1 MSDDGK
7 QKRRG
12 GKSRQRTKRR
22 TTALLRDALPNRP
35 LPRHRQ
41 PTINHEKMDAYLAA
55 AAKFVDGRNP
65 DLADLRKSGAIL
77 EEIVHLL
84 NTGTDPASIEHRIES
99 ALEQYRGALAKV
111 KESFDDLRELKTIAK
126 EALGLSAEPQST

>member
-22 TTALLRDALPNRP
+22 TTALLRDALLNTP

-55 AAKFVDGRNP
+55 AEKHVDDRNH
-65 DLADLRKSGAIL
+65 DRAELRKSGANI
-77 EEIVHLL
+77 EEIVRLL
-84 NTGTDPASIEHRIES
+84 KSGIDPASIQHEIES
-99 ALEQYRGALAKV
+99 AVQQFRADIAKANEAL
-111 KESFDDLRELKTIAK
+111 DDLRALKTMAK
-126 EALGLSAEPQST
+126 EALGMSAEPQSA

>member
-22 TTALLRDALPNRP
+22 TTALLHHALPNTP

-41 PTINHEKMDAYLAA
+41 PNINHEKMGAYLAA
-55 AAKFVDGRNP
+55 AAELVDDINYER
-65 DLADLRKSGAIL
+65 ADLRKSGAKF

-84 NTGTDPASIEHRIES
+84 KTGTDPASIQQDIES
-99 ALEQYRGALAKV
+99 AVVELRAYVAKANGAL
-111 KESFDDLRELKTIAK
+111 DDMKELKTVAK